1 MHMHVRSLALFLFF
15 WTFLDVLHHLASSLC
30 GTNRACAFP
39 LLLRKHIY
47 VKVVVKINF
56 LRLGLLLSHKSADY
70 CLMIC
75 HSSSCHPPVSSV
87 RQSCLTDLQVVSHA
101 SPDPVTCTGLVYRYQ
116 LFPSW
121 PGKAEILCELIT
133 QRAVA
138 PSATLPRKKAWVV
151 TDGMAAAGFTLHLR
165 AKHQGPSGRK
175 RTQPGWRKHWLL
187 GNRLVSSSSINWSV
201 HTWVF
206 WCFTVHW

>member
-1 MHMHVRSLALFLFF
+1 MFCTIWPLRSVALTEHVLSLYRYE
-15 WTFLDVLHHLASSLC
+15 W
-30 GTNRACAFP
+30 
-39 LLLRKHIY
+39 KHIY

-75 HSSSCHPPVSSV
+75 RSSSCHPPVSSV

-151 TDGMAAAGFTLHLR
+151 TDGMGCCWLYTSFKSEASG
-165 AKHQGPSGRK
+165 AKW
-175 RTQPGWRKHWLL
+175 T
-187 GNRLVSSSSINWSV
+187 
-201 HTWVF
+201 
-206 WCFTVHW
+206 